1 MAFGSLGKDNQD
13 VMSEINMTPF
23 VDVMLVL
30 LIIFIVTV
38 PVMTHSLELSLPN
51 AASQAQADK
60 SDVLRLVID
69 ANGRYWLDQQLLNEK
84 SLGERLII
92 AAEKNPLAPL
102 HIYGDKTVPYA
113 FVASAMAMAHRA
125 GLSKIGFVTDPQQN

>member
-51 AASQAQADK
+51 AASKAVLNKQ
-60 SDVLRLVID
+60 DVLSLSINANGVYILDRHVLD
-69 ANGRYWLDQQLLNEK
+69 ANALEDRLMRAAK
-84 SLGERLII
+84 S
-92 AAEKNPLAPL
+92 NPQTPL
-102 HIYGDKTVPYA
+102 HIYGDKQVPYA
-113 FVASAMAMAHRA
+113 FVASAMAIANRA
-125 GLSKIGFVTDPQQN
+125 GLSKIGFVTDPQRN

>member
-1 MAFGSLGKDNQD
+1 MAFGSLGKDSQG

-38 PVMTHSLELSLPN
+38 PVMKHSVEMTLPN
-51 AASQAQADK
+51 AASQAKAEKPDA
-60 SDVLRLVID
+60 LRLAID
-69 ANGRYWLDQQLLNEK
+69 ANGRYSLDKQMLNEK
-84 SLGERLII
+84 ALEERLIL
-92 AAEKNPLAPL
+92 AAQKNPETPL

-113 FVASAMAMAHRA
+113 FVVSAMAMANRV

>member
-1 MAFGSLGKDNQD
+1 
-13 VMSEINMTPF
+13 
-23 VDVMLVL
+23 
-30 LIIFIVTV
+30 
-38 PVMTHSLELSLPN
+38 
-51 AASQAQADK
+51 
-60 SDVLRLVID
+60 DVLRLVID